1 MNIKKIGINRADEE
15 DLDHRTEK
23 HVWKIRPR
31 MSIRVTD
38 KFEK

>member
-23 HVWKIRPR
+23 HVWKKWTANEYESYRQI
-31 MSIRVTD
+31 
-38 KFEK
+38 